1 MKLVPIKYTSPTP
14 SMGRGSIEAATA
26 GARGVAATAGAI
38 QDIAVQAAQK
48 YRSFQVENSTA
59 ELELELSRWKKQHS
73 TKEFY
78 DSTEVS
84 NLEGIRLT
92 EDIVDAKGE
101 IQTVPRHEI
110 PAYEVQTQLYDQY
123 ARNLIK
129 SKGSGIET
137 ASDRG
142 AWQSKMEVVLNN
154 QTAVNQVRAIGMMDK
169 ANTERAMQN
178 FDNAMDSQNY
188 AAAIGIINAANIP
201 AEKKVDMRHTV
212 NEREERDALDN
223 VLVENNRQDLERGL
237 AVLTD
242 EGEYNKQDGAS
253 LSDKERLQYSRSFRV
268 ALNALDSKASA
279 AQIALAN
286 KTNRDGRRMISALKT
301 VYGNKIS
308 PLVKQNM
315 MGKLEALGDRGAAV
329 LSDLLL
335 ADNTQ
340 VARQAFLQGSPMER
354 AQVLKGLEDDLTQA
368 GGGTPEQI
376 LMYEAFR
383 EAHEEATVAQ
393 NKDPLQFAIDQ
404 GKVETMPLPKGQ
416 NGKLDFLDQNDWAE
430 GRIADRDATQAHF
443 PGKVPLLTVPEVKA
457 MVEEVEDMTSGQKVK
472 FVTDVNESFGMDAA
486 KDMFTQLSMEK
497 ESGAWAHIGTIDD
510 PMTRKFILRGN
521 EIRKEHKGII
531 QNKTQDFLPEIIS
544 KIGGTTAYF
553 NVNNRASVESAILD
567 AYAYL
572 ADRDNEWDEPYDE
585 KRMDEAIGMATNGGL
600 MEVNDIIVQRPSRD
614 VDSDEFEEWLDKVS
628 PDYIAQ
634 LGGVEGYQD
643 QDIVDYIRDGRIKLI
658 SHGPN
663 QYALRDMKTHQMLM
677 VPGTNAFFEF
687 KYEKDAPQVASRQF
701 RAGRRAGRPLN

>member
-38 QDIAVQAAQK
+38 QDIAVMAAQK

-84 NLEGIRLT
+84 NLEGVRLT
-92 EDIVDAKGE
+92 EDIVDSKGE
-101 IQTVPRHEI
+101 IQTVPRHQI
-110 PAYEVQTQLYDQY
+110 PAYEVQTQLYDRY

-137 ASDRG
+137 SSDRG
-142 AWQSKMEVVLNN
+142 AWESKMEVVLNN
-154 QTAVNQVRAIGMMDK
+154 QTAQNQIRSIGMMDK

-188 AAAIGIINAANIP
+188 SAAIGIINAANIP
-201 AEKKVDMRHTV
+201 SEKKVEMRHTV

-223 VLVENNRQDLERGL
+223 VLVENNRRDLERGL
-237 AVLTD
+237 TVLTD
-242 EGEYNKQDGAS
+242 EKEYDSNSGN

-268 ALNALDSKASA
+268 ALNALDAKASA
-279 AQIALAN
+279 AQIAAAN

-308 PLVKQNM
+308 PMVKQNM
-315 MGKLEALGDRGAAV
+315 MTKLEALGDKGAAV

-354 AQVLKGLEDDLTQA
+354 AQALKDLEDKLTQE
-368 GGGTPEQI
+368 GGGSPEQI

-383 EAHEEATVAQ
+383 EAHEEATISQ

-404 GKVETMPLPKGQ
+404 GKVETLPLPKGQ
-416 NGKLDFLDQNDWAE
+416 NGKLDFMDQSDWAE

-443 PGKVPLLTVPEVKA
+443 PGKVPLFTVPEVKA

-472 FVTDVNESFGMDAA
+472 LVTDVNEAFGMDAA
-486 KDMFTQLSMEK
+486 KDVFTQLSMEK

-510 PMTRKFILRGN
+510 PMTQKFILRGN

-544 KIGGTTAYF
+544 RIGGTTAYF

-572 ADRDNEWDEPYDE
+572 ADRDSEWDEPYDE
-585 KRMDEAIGMATNGGL
+585 KRMDEAVGMATNGGL

-614 VDSDEFEEWLDKVS
+614 VDSDDFEDWLDDLS
-628 PDYIAQ
+628 PDYVAQ

-643 QDIVDYIRDGRIKLI
+643 QDIVDYIRGGRIKLM

-663 QYALRDMKTHQMLM
+663 QYMLRDMKTHQMLM

-687 KYEKDAPQVASRQF
+687 KYEKDAPKVQRQSYRGRGSRV
-701 RAGRRAGRPLN
+701 R